1 MHRPLLLENKID
13 KSNNLNFKLPTD
25 PSCLKTKLKIVENQQ
40 LEFQV
45 TNRSFLLESHPQ
57 LGELGF
63 IKVAVPVPV
72 RLRTIQNSNYNL
84 KKTKT
89 IFFIKKI

>member
-1 MHRPLLLENKID
+1 M
-13 KSNNLNFKLPTD
+13 NFDLPSG
-25 PSCLKTKLKIVENQQ
+25 PSCLKKIVGKQQ

-45 TNRSFLLESHPQ
+45 TNRSFLLERHPQ
-57 LGELGF
+57 LGELGL
-63 IKVAVPVPV
+63 IKMAVPVSV

-89 IFFIKKI
+89 TFFIKKHF